1 MSSPTPGSDPNYP
14 QGGVPEG
21 QQGWGAPQPPQ
32 GQQGWGAP
40 QPQGYSPAPSYGA
53 APAGYGAAAGAR
65 PPQVLTAA
73 ILGFVVALFALIGAL
88 GFFAL
93 SSLLGIFVLFGIL
106 YLALAAINIWGGV
119 LAMQGKN
126 STILKVAG
134 LITAGLAAL
143 GLILAL
149 TQSSFSFWSILLI
162 AAGLGIFFLLTQPVS
177 KQFFAANGGK

>member
-14 QGGVPEG
+14 PP
-21 QQGWGAPQPPQ
+21 APQ
-32 GQQGWGAP
+32 GQPEGHGQ
-40 QPQGYSPAPSYGA
+40 QPGYQPAPSSSGS
-53 APAGYGAAAGAR
+53 PAGFGSAGGAAR

-93 SSLLGIFVLFGIL
+93 STLLGIFVLFAIL
-106 YLALAAINIWGGV
+106 YLALAAVNIWGGIV
-119 LAMQGKN
+119 ALQGRN

-134 LITAGLAAL
+134 LITAGLAVL

-149 TQSSFSFWSILLI
+149 TQGSFSFWSLVLI
-162 AAGLGIFFLLTQPVS
+162 AAGVATFLLLNQPAS
-177 KQFFAANGGK
+177 KQFFAAHGGK

>member
-21 QQGWGAPQPPQ
+21 QQGWGAPQP
-32 GQQGWGAP
+32 
-40 QPQGYSPAPSYGA
+40 QGYSPAPSYGG

-93 SSLLGIFVLFGIL
+93 SSLLGIFALFAIL
-106 YLALAAINIWGGV
+106 YLALAALNIWGGIV
-119 LAMQGKN
+119 ALQGKN
-126 STILKVAG
+126 STILKIAG
-134 LITAGLAAL
+134 LVTAGLAVL

-162 AAGLGIFFLLTQPVS
+162 AAGAAIFVLLTQPVS
-177 KQFFAANGGK
+177 KQFFAAHGGK

>member
-21 QQGWGAPQPPQ
+21 QQGWGAPQPQ
-32 GQQGWGAP
+32 GYSSP
-40 QPQGYSPAPSYGA
+40 PPQGYSPAPSYSG

-93 SSLLGIFVLFGIL
+93 SSLLGIFALFAIL
-106 YLALAAINIWGGV
+106 YLALAALNIWGGIV
-119 LAMQGKN
+119 ALQGKN
-126 STILKVAG
+126 STILKIAG
-134 LITAGLAAL
+134 LVTAGLAVI

-162 AAGLGIFFLLTQPVS
+162 AAGAAIFFLLTQPVS
-177 KQFFAANGGK
+177 KQFFAAHGGK